1 VAVILTL
8 ARAVGG
14 GEDESAIEEEWH
26 RNAFDQAFKKLLGRN
41 E

>member
-1 VAVILTL
+1 VAVILAL

-14 GEDESAIEEEWH
+14 VDQESAVAYDQH
-26 RNAFDQAFKKLLGRN
+26 RNAFDQAFKKLLGQD